1 MKKLVIIFICF
12 FFVAACV
19 EKKFT
24 NKFDSNINKF
34 NEFYNS
40 QPNFTDDNLVNI
52 ENDIYEPPECYR
64 ASIDTNN
71 ISLKL
76 LAKLLSKIYNENISY
91 IEDEKNNPNNITLD
105 HPNTIDKNLDNINP
119 QLVTQSV
126 SMDNINLNMNNVCIS
141 EVFDN
146 LTELYNIGVE
156 KVTYGYIVYPK
167 KLKTETFAVNY
178 HNFYR
183 KGKSSIS
190 IVNSQLK
197 SDADQQQSYSAIT
210 TESAETFWNSITKTI
225 RSILSVDAERKLSLN
240 SENSEQN
247 LEDFYVYKES
257 GLIVVTAY
265 PRQLQYIKRFLSKVN
280 NTTTQQVLI
289 EAKILEIELT
299 DEFSNGVQW
308 DLLKKKLYFSSFSA
322 ANGLLQGMNDVHNTK
337 NFSSENNLVSGI
349 VSTQVNNKNNFNIV
363 MQALSAQGK
372 VSVISSPRILA
383 LNNQRALIK
392 SGEDKYFVTNVNNL
406 TLNNLNSSNTTSN
419 SGFDLEPFFSG
430 LALDTTAHIMNNQE
444 VLLHIHPMISR
455 VNDENKL
462 ITIDNKD
469 TKIPVATVQS
479 READTVVKAKSGDI
493 IILGGMTQDLVKL
506 NQTGLPFE
514 GTKVLGKLLDTLS
527 AKKHSTTKVELIIL
541 LKPTI
546 ISVNNL
552 DDRQDL
558 ATFHEKNY

>member
-12 FFVAACV
+12 FFVASCV

-24 NKFDSNINKF
+24 NKFDSNIDKF
-34 NEFYNS
+34 NEFYNPN
-40 QPNFTDDNLVNI
+40 PNFTDDNLVNI

-64 ASIDTNN
+64 ASIHTNN
-71 ISLKL
+71 ISLKN
-76 LAKLLSKIYNENISY
+76 LAKLLSKLYNENVSY
-91 IEDEKNNPNNITLD
+91 IGDEKNNPSINLNNPKPIASNSK
-105 HPNTIDKNLDNINP
+105 NTIPPLADQNN
-119 QLVTQSV
+119 V
-126 SMDNINLNMNNVCIS
+126 DNINLNMKDVCIYD
-141 EVFDN
+141 VFDN
-146 LTELYNIGVE
+146 LTELYNIGVD
-156 KVTYGYIVYPK
+156 KMTYGYITYHK
-167 KLKTETFAVNY
+167 KLKTETFPINY

-197 SDADQQQSYSAIT
+197 SDADQQQQSYSAIT

-225 RSILSVDAERKLSLN
+225 RSILSVDTERKLSLD

-280 NTTTQQVLI
+280 NTSTQQVLI

-322 ANGLLQGMNDVHNTK
+322 ANGLLQGVNDVHNTK

-349 VSTQVNNKNNFNIV
+349 LSAQVNNKNNFNIV

-406 TLNNLNSSNTTSN
+406 TLNSLNSSNITSN

-430 LALDTTAHIMNNQE
+430 LALDTTAHIINNQE

-514 GTKVLGKLLDTLS
+514 GQKVVGKLLDTFS

-546 ISVNNL
+546 ITINDLNN
-552 DDRQDL
+552 RGDL
-558 ATFHEKNY
+558 ATFDQKNY

>member
-12 FFVAACV
+12 FFVASCV

-24 NKFDSNINKF
+24 NKFDSNIDKF

-40 QPNFTDDNLVNI
+40 NPNFTDDNLVNI

-64 ASIDTNN
+64 ASIHTNN
-71 ISLKL
+71 ISLKN
-76 LAKLLSKIYNENISY
+76 LAKLLSKLYNENVNY
-91 IEDEKNNPNNITLD
+91 IGDEKNNPSINLNNPKPIASNSK
-105 HPNTIDKNLDNINP
+105 NTIPPLADQNN
-119 QLVTQSV
+119 V
-126 SMDNINLNMNNVCIS
+126 DNINLNMKDVCIYD
-141 EVFDN
+141 VFDN
-146 LTELYNIGVE
+146 LTELYNIGVD
-156 KVTYGYIVYPK
+156 KMTYGYITYHK
-167 KLKTETFAVNY
+167 KLKTETFPINY

-197 SDADQQQSYSAIT
+197 SDADQQQQSYSAIT

-225 RSILSVDAERKLSLN
+225 RSILSVDTERKLSLD

-280 NTTTQQVLI
+280 NTSTQQVLI

-322 ANGLLQGMNDVHNTK
+322 ANGLLQGVNDVHNTK

-349 VSTQVNNKNNFNIV
+349 LSAQVNNKNNFNIV

-392 SGEDKYFVTNVNNL
+392 SGEDKYFVTNVSNL
-406 TLNNLNSSNTTSN
+406 TLNSLNSSNITSN

-430 LALDTTAHIMNNQE
+430 LALDTTAHIINNQE

-514 GTKVLGKLLDTLS
+514 GQKVVGKLLDTFS
-527 AKKHSTTKVELIIL
+527 AKKHSTT
-541 LKPTI
+541 
-546 ISVNNL
+546 
-552 DDRQDL
+552 
-558 ATFHEKNY
+558 